1 MPNETFNERKI
12 RILDAHG
19 FDPRIENNRL
29 IVFTPASRILE
40 DGTSVDASQDEDLTD
55 MSIRELYNWLGY

>member
-1 MPNETFNERKI
+1 MLNETFNERKI

-29 IVFTPASRILE
+29 IVFVPTSQIQE
-40 DGTSVDASQDEDLTD
+40 DGTSIDASQDEDLTD
-55 MSIRELYNWLGY
+55 MSITELYHWLGY